1 MFKKTA
7 DLAEVGSPN
16 WDKVGVVKYDRIS
29 VEFNNA
35 NRPGGGDGSM
45 NIETGV
51 FTTVTSGYYIITFSG
66 YVGLNFGET
75 TDMWLGHNGV
85 QVEESFLHAKCGLGS
100 GDEFIYDQ
108 ASRTVVSISD
118 N

>member
-1 MFKKTA
+1 
-7 DLAEVGSPN
+7 
-16 WDKVGVVKYDRIS
+16 
-29 VEFNNA
+29 
-35 NRPGGGDGSM
+35 M